1 MEIYPLG
8 HASYKLRGK
17 NAVIVTD
24 PYDSGLVGLK
34 FPKVEANVVTV
45 SHQHEDHNNIS
56 GVSGSPFIISGP
68 GEYDIHGVRIL
79 GISTFH
85 DEAGGSKRGKN
96 TIYQIMMDNLVLI
109 HCGDLGHKLT
119 TEQIEEVGNPDIL
132 FIPIGGYFTIDSH
145 IASELVMM
153 LEPKIVI
160 PMHYLRK
167 GMNQE
172 QFGQISP
179 VAAFLKEMGKERVI
193 PQPKLTISKDKLPQ
207 ETEIVLLE

>member
-1 MEIYPLG
+1 
-8 HASYKLRGK
+8 
-17 NAVIVTD
+17 
-24 PYDSGLVGLK
+24 
-34 FPKVEANVVTV
+34 
-45 SHQHEDHNNIS
+45 
-56 GVSGSPFIISGP
+56 
-68 GEYDIHGVRIL
+68 
-79 GISTFH
+79 
-85 DEAGGSKRGKN
+85 
-96 TIYQIMMDNLVLI
+96 MMDNLVLI